1 MNVTDSVTPNTNVK
15 RNPKNHHPNPNP
27 NAKYLRTVR
36 SGKRGRTDI
45 GLKDW
50 HQEDQEEL
58 ENGAHGGRIRN
69 ELGEERDITDPKLQ
83 TLDGTKRI
91 QIST

>member
-1 MNVTDSVTPNTNVK
+1 MVVD
-15 RNPKNHHPNPNP
+15 
-27 NAKYLRTVR
+27 
-36 SGKRGRTDI
+36 TDI

-91 QIST
+91 QISRINASPRYLVLAFLSVVSISSSMCSYWYIIGSV

>member
-1 MNVTDSVTPNTNVK
+1 VD
-15 RNPKNHHPNPNP
+15 
-27 NAKYLRTVR
+27 
-36 SGKRGRTDI
+36 TDI